1 MTRTSAQTVVP
12 LSSHRV
18 PQRRDSRAT
27 IRRPRPPVVLGVG
40 SPSSGWVDPPPSLT
54 QTRTLSSSRSQA
66 TRMPAPG
73 SGPACCRALLSSSLI
88 TRAASVT
95 ADAHTP
101 ASMRSDTKCRR
112 ATPTLDAVNGTC
124 RTLDSVTPTSARLFC
139 PTVRKPGTSG
149 KCPVQEPWK
158 HLDIADVA
166 AVTVSAATVGRVRG
180 EGTSAPVAA
189 GGRERL
195 GMYTGNGSE
204 PTVIV
209 DDLHVV
215 SRVFGAGGDKGTAAT
230 ALMRLVKRQRRPS
243 VREVHAIRG
252 ISFVASHGDAIGVIR
267 RNGSGKSTLLQAIA
281 GLLPPE
287 RGCVYTSGQAALL
300 GVNAAL
306 LDDLTGE
313 RNVVL
318 GGLAMG
324 MTPQEVKDRYESI
337 VDFSGVGN
345 FIDYPM
351 RTYSTGMAQRLRF
364 SIASAKSHEILMIDE
379 ALATG
384 DANFRAKSHE
394 KIMQLRGEA
403 GTVFLVAHN
412 LGEIEAS
419 CNRVLWLE
427 KGQIM
432 MQGDDVPGIIDA
444 YLEATGGEPRRRDR
458 VEVDHTAG

>member
-1 MTRTSAQTVVP
+1 M
-12 LSSHRV
+12 
-18 PQRRDSRAT
+18 
-27 IRRPRPPVVLGVG
+27 
-40 SPSSGWVDPPPSLT
+40 
-54 QTRTLSSSRSQA
+54 
-66 TRMPAPG
+66 
-73 SGPACCRALLSSSLI
+73 
-88 TRAASVT
+88 SV
-95 ADAHTP
+95 
-101 ASMRSDTKCRR
+101 
-112 ATPTLDAVNGTC
+112 
-124 RTLDSVTPTSARLFC
+124 
-139 PTVRKPGTSG
+139 
-149 KCPVQEPWK
+149 
-158 HLDIADVA
+158 
-166 AVTVSAATVGRVRG
+166 
-180 EGTSAPVAA
+180 
-189 GGRERL
+189 
-195 GMYTGNGSE
+195 GNGSD

-209 DDLHVV
+209 DNLHVV
-215 SRVFGAGGDKGTAAT
+215 YRVFGAGGDKGTAAT
-230 ALMRLVKRQRRPS
+230 ALMRVVKRQRRPS

-252 ISFVASHGDAIGVIR
+252 VSFVVYHGDAIGVIG

-324 MTPQEVKDRYESI
+324 MTPQEVKDQYESI
-337 VDFSGVGN
+337 VEFSGVGN

-364 SIASAKSHEILMIDE
+364 SIAAAKTHEILMIDE

-394 KIMQLRGEA
+394 KIMQLRKDA

-419 CNRVLWLE
+419 CNRVIWLE
-427 KGQIM
+427 KGRIV
-432 MQGDDVPGIIDA
+432 MQGYDVPAIVDA
-444 YLEATGGEPRRRDR
+444 YLEATGGEPRQRAGGH
-458 VEVDHTAG
+458 EVDHTAD

>member
-1 MTRTSAQTVVP
+1 M
-12 LSSHRV
+12 
-18 PQRRDSRAT
+18 
-27 IRRPRPPVVLGVG
+27 
-40 SPSSGWVDPPPSLT
+40 
-54 QTRTLSSSRSQA
+54 
-66 TRMPAPG
+66 
-73 SGPACCRALLSSSLI
+73 
-88 TRAASVT
+88 SV
-95 ADAHTP
+95 
-101 ASMRSDTKCRR
+101 
-112 ATPTLDAVNGTC
+112 
-124 RTLDSVTPTSARLFC
+124 
-139 PTVRKPGTSG
+139 
-149 KCPVQEPWK
+149 
-158 HLDIADVA
+158 
-166 AVTVSAATVGRVRG
+166 
-180 EGTSAPVAA
+180 
-189 GGRERL
+189 
-195 GMYTGNGSE
+195 GNGSD

-209 DDLHVV
+209 DNLHVV
-215 SRVFGAGGDKGTAAT
+215 YRVYGAGGDKGTAAT
-230 ALMRLVKRQRRPS
+230 ALMRVVKRQRRPS

-252 ISFVASHGDAIGVIR
+252 ISFVVNHGDAIGIIG

-324 MTPQEVKDRYESI
+324 MSPQDVKERYQSI
-337 VDFSGVGN
+337 VEFSGVGN

-384 DANFRAKSHE
+384 DASFRAKSHE
-394 KIMQLRGEA
+394 KIMELRKEA

-419 CNRVLWLE
+419 CNRVIWLE

-432 MQGDDVPGIIDA
+432 MQGEDVPGIIDA
-444 YLEATGGEPRRRDR
+444 YLEATGGEPRQRGAAH
-458 VEVDHTAG
+458 EVDHTAG